1 MIRTITPMNLCLS
14 HGTRLHSPSKSSS
27 LAHAR
32 ILDYFAFGVTDRHT
46 VYLHLVAL
54 CGCHL
59 LQLADEVHSS
69 FGYLALVLV
78 LILFQ
83 LMACALLC
91 AFAHIDVFVIV
102 VEAPLHFT
110 DASHRFYS
118 LPKPV
123 DDILLWL
130 RCACLEFDVA
140 G

>member
-1 MIRTITPMNLCLS
+1 MNLCLS
-14 HGTRLHSPSKSSS
+14 HGTRLHSPNKRSS

-46 VYLHLVAL
+46 VHLHLFAL

-59 LQLADEVHSS
+59 LQLADEVHSR
-69 FGYLALVLV
+69 FGNLAVVLV

-91 AFAHIDVFVIV
+91 ALAHIDVFVIV
-102 VEAPLHFT
+102 VEAPLHFA
-110 DASHRFYS
+110 DASHRFFS

-123 DDILLWL
+123 DDLLL
-130 RCACLEFDVA
+130 RFRSAGSELDVPDRIDI
-140 G
+140 